1 MKKIDYSKGMK
12 VCITCDWAIFM
23 GLQNYHCPCC
33 NKNLRTKRS
42 IMAKIAGLQ
51 KSLCCAATDY
61 MRSSAVMP
69 RTLSAFLKAIPN
81 VLTRARR
88 AILTSAFPSFSTGTF
103 S

>member
-12 VCITCDWAIFM
+12 VCMTCDRAIFN
-23 GLQNYHCPCC
+23 GTTKLSLLVLQRICAQS
-33 NKNLRTKRS
+33 RIT
-42 IMAKIAGLQ
+42 MAKIAGLQ
-51 KSLCCAATDY
+51 KNLCCAATDY
-61 MRSSAVMP
+61 MRSSAIMP

-81 VLTRARR
+81 ALTRARR